1 MLDILREQNLN
12 ESNNDDLSDN
22 PLIPLKCE
30 TVSPTTDWNRT
41 WRLVRCKGLGPEL
54 TSFMLKI
61 LWKIIPTRSRL
72 HRILPMAYQNPDCQ
86 LCGTPQTRSPET
98 LDHALYTCEANQGI
112 PAKLL
117 ATLQRYQPG
126 AEQRTL
132 LTLDLEVEPSL
143 ELPFTWTIGSILF
156 SIWTQRENG
165 RIDPAKT
172 RAQLEAKCRIL
183 RECKANT
190 WANASTLT
198 DAIIVQIF
206 Q

>member
-22 PLIPLKCE
+22 PLTPLKCE
-30 TVSPTTDWNRT
+30 TVSPTTDWKRT

-72 HRILPMAYQNPDCQ
+72 HRILPMAYKNSDCQ
-86 LCGTPQTRSPET
+86 LCGTPQTRIPET
-98 LDHALYTCEANQGI
+98 LDHALYTCVANQGI

-126 AEQRTL
+126 AEQRTI

-143 ELPFTWTIGSILF
+143 ELPLTWTIGSTLL
-156 SIWTQRENG
+156 SIWTQREQG
-165 RIDPAKT
+165 RIDLDKT
-172 RAQLEAKCRIL
+172 RAQLEAGCRIL

-190 WANASTLT
+190 RANASTLT
-198 DAIIVQIF
+198 EAIIVQIF